1 MPGMT
6 SVLDTSG
13 MMALHMHMLQDPII
27 RRRLLRDPAM
37 RRMMLASLATV
48 PEPQRVMLVGHAS
61 QGQPGGSACNAT
73 AAVGTS
79 RRAASEARA
88 DAADESCCWCDE
100 ADEADEANEANAATV
115 TCAMRTDDI

>member
-6 SVLDTSG
+6 SAGDTSG

-48 PEPQRVMLVGHAS
+48 PEPQRVMLSDMLRKDSLAARPATRRRRSGPRGVQPVKHAPI
-61 QGQPGGSACNAT
+61 QRMNP
-73 AAVGTS
+73 AAG
-79 RRAASEARA
+79 
-88 DAADESCCWCDE
+88 
-100 ADEADEANEANAATV
+100 
-115 TCAMRTDDI
+115 AMKPMKPMKPMQQLRPMPPQ